1 MKVLLNFVA
10 SKMRI
15 FTVFSSKKLIFPPNF
30 CGNHQGFVLYFIRIT
45 VSLFLNSLAN
55 MVFLW

>member
-1 MKVLLNFVA
+1 MKVLLNFIA

-15 FTVFSSKKLIFPPNF
+15 LTAFSSKKLIFPPNSY
-30 CGNHQGFVLYFIRIT
+30 GNHQGFVLYFIRIT
-45 VSLFLNSLAN
+45 VSLVLNSLAN